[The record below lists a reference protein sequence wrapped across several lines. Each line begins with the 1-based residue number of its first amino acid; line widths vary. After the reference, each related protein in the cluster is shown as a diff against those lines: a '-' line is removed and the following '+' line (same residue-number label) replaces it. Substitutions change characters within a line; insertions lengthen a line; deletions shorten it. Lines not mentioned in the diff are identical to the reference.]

1 MASNNNRQQ
10 CTETPFTI
18 DGHQVTIMSNRIP
31 STNSRCVIRKFNE
44 TEFISNPF
52 TKSKQPKYVRIPFS
66 DNYRLN
72 MANPENMKLEYL
84 KIKLKWNITEDE
96 MFGQYKTLHQILRMQ
111 RSIAK
116 QYIETINYTPVLI
129 EYTKKC
135 RLVMETY
142 LELENM
148 DPDNSSYQRKIKRLD
163 SLNKALQN
171 KLMEKV

>member
-1 MASNNNRQQ
+1 MASNNRQQ

-31 STNSRCVIRKFNE
+31 STNSRCGIRKFNE
-44 TEFISNPF
+44 TKFISNPF
-52 TKSKQPKYVRIPFS
+52 TDSKQPKYVRIPYS
-66 DNYRLN
+66 DNYCLN
-72 MANPENMKLEYL
+72 MANPENVKLEYL
-84 KIKLKWNITEDE
+84 KIELKWDITEDE

-111 RSIAK
+111 KSIAK
-116 QYIETINYTPVLI
+116 QYIETIDYTPVLI

-135 RLVMETY
+135 RSVMETY
-142 LELENM
+142 IELKNL
-148 DPDNSSYQRKIKRLD
+148 DFDNLSYQRKIKRLD